1 MTAASVG
8 TNRSGGPAS
17 FGDRLASAVRERSPL
32 CVGIDPHAAT
42 LAAWG
47 LGRDEQGL
55 AAFGAALVD
64 AAAGRAAIVKPQVAF
79 FEAAGVAGYRALDAT
94 IRRARDA
101 GLLVVADVKRGD
113 IGSTGDDY
121 ALAWVDRDGPF
132 RADAMTV
139 SPYLGYGSLA
149 GTVDVA
155 RRNAAGVFVLAAT
168 SNPEARVLQT
178 AVLAEG
184 PRAGRTVAAGIV
196 LDVADDNRTA
206 AQRARVA
213 SGQRPRDVAD
223 DDRTAAQRAR
233 DVADDDRTGGEQA
246 LGDVG
251 LVLGATLDLA
261 DFGIDSESIGSAPVL
276 APGFGAQGARIED
289 LRARYG
295 SRAEQVLVNESRGL
309 LTDGP
314 DGVAALVQ
322 DRADRIRAALG
333 AAA

>member
-1 MTAASVG
+1 VSDG
-8 TNRSGGPAS
+8 QPGGSAS
-17 FGDRLASAVRERSPL
+17 FGVRLTAAIGSRSAL

-47 LGRDEQGL
+47 LGRDEAGL
-55 AAFGAALVD
+55 TAFGATLVD
-64 AAAGRAAIVKPQVAF
+64 AAAGRAAVVKPQVAF

-94 IRRARDA
+94 IRRARDV

-113 IGSTGDDY
+113 IGTTGDDY
-121 ALAWVDRDGPF
+121 ALAWLDRDGPF
-132 RADAMTV
+132 AADAMTV

-155 RRNAAGVFVLAAT
+155 RRNGAGVFVLAAT
-168 SNPEARVLQT
+168 SNPEARELQT

-184 PRAGRTVAAGIV
+184 PWAGRSVAAGIV
-196 LDVADDNRTA
+196 LSVADDNRTA
-206 AQRARVA
+206 TERARVA
-213 SGQRPRDVAD
+213 SGQRPRSVAD
-223 DDRTAAQRAR
+223 DNRA
-233 DVADDDRTGGEQA
+233 GGDQP

-251 LVLGATLDLA
+251 LVLGATLDLD
-261 DFGIDSESIGSAPVL
+261 DFGIDAAAIGTSPVL

-289 LRARYG
+289 LRALYG
-295 SRAEQVLVNESRGL
+295 SRAEQVLVSESRGL

-314 DGVAALVQ
+314 EGVATLVA
-322 DRADRIRAALG
+322 DRAERIRAALG

>member
-1 MTAASVG
+1 MNDG
-8 TNRSGGPAS
+8 RSGGPAS
-17 FGDRLASAVRERSPL
+17 FGDRLASAMGERSPL
-32 CVGIDPHAAT
+32 CVGIDPHATT

-55 AAFGAALVD
+55 TAFGAALVD
-64 AAAGRAAIVKPQVAF
+64 AAAGRAAIVKPQIAF

-113 IGSTGDDY
+113 IGTTGDDY
-121 ALAWVDRDGPF
+121 ALAWLDRDGPF
-132 RADAMTV
+132 AADAMTV
-139 SPYLGYGSLA
+139 SPYLGYGALR
-149 GTVDVA
+149 GTIDVA
-155 RRNAAGVFVLAAT
+155 RRNGAGVFVLAAT

-184 PRAGRTVAAGIV
+184 PRTGRTVAAGIV
-196 LDVADDNRTA
+196 LDVADDNRS
-206 AQRARVA
+206 V
-213 SGQRPRDVAD
+213 GD
-223 DDRTAAQRAR
+223 
-233 DVADDDRTGGEQA
+233 QA

-251 LVLGATLDLA
+251 LVLGATLHLD
-261 DFGIDSESIGSAPVL
+261 DFGIDAEAIGTAPVL

-289 LRARYG
+289 LRALYG
-295 SRAEQVLVNESRGL
+295 SRAEQVLVSESRGL

-314 DGVAALVQ
+314 DGVAALVA
-322 DRADRIRAALG
+322 DRADRIVAALG

>member
-1 MTAASVG
+1 MSAVALPGG
-8 TNRSGGPAS
+8 TSP
-17 FGDRLASAVRERSPL
+17 FGIRLASAMASRSAL

-47 LGRDEQGL
+47 LGRDEEGL
-55 AAFGAALVD
+55 TAFGATLVD
-64 AAAGRAAIVKPQVAF
+64 AAAGRAAVVKPQIAF
-79 FEAAGVAGYRALDAT
+79 FEAAGIAGYRALDAT
-94 IRRARDA
+94 LRRARDA

-121 ALAWVDRDGPF
+121 AEAWVDRDGPF

-139 SPYLGYGSLA
+139 SPYLGYGSLR
-149 GTVDVA
+149 GTIDTA
-155 RRNAAGVFVLAAT
+155 RANGAGVFVLAAT

-196 LDVADDNRTA
+196 EDVADDNQSA
-206 AQRARVA
+206 A
-213 SGQRPRDVAD
+213 
-223 DDRTAAQRAR
+223 
-233 DVADDDRTGGEQA
+233 EQP

-251 LVLGATLDLA
+251 LVLGATLDLD
-261 DFGIDSESIGSAPVL
+261 DFGISGDDIGTAPVL

-289 LRARYG
+289 LRSLYGARAG
-295 SRAEQVLVNESRGL
+295 QVLVNESRGL
-309 LTDGP
+309 LVDGP
-314 DGVAALVQ
+314 DGVAALVA
-322 DRADRIRAALG
+322 DRADRIAAALG

>member
-8 TNRSGGPAS
+8 TTRTGGPTP
-17 FGDRLASAVRERSPL
+17 FGDRLASAMRERSPL

-55 AAFGAALVD
+55 TAFGATLVD
-64 AAAGRAAIVKPQVAF
+64 AAAGLAAIVKPQVAF

-113 IGSTGDDY
+113 IGTTGDDY
-121 ALAWVDRDGPF
+121 ALAWLDRDGPF
-132 RADAMTV
+132 AADAMTV

-149 GTVDVA
+149 GTIDVA
-155 RRNAAGVFVLAAT
+155 RRNGAGVFVLAAT

-184 PRAGRTVAAGIV
+184 PRTGRTVAAGIV
-196 LDVADDNRTA
+196 VDVADDNRS
-206 AQRARVA
+206 V
-213 SGQRPRDVAD
+213 GD
-223 DDRTAAQRAR
+223 
-233 DVADDDRTGGEQA
+233 QA

-251 LVLGATLDLA
+251 LVLGATLHLA
-261 DFGIDSESIGSAPVL
+261 DFGIDADAIGTAPVL

-289 LRARYG
+289 LRALYG
-295 SRAEQVLVNESRGL
+295 TRAEQVLVSESRGL
-309 LTDGP
+309 LADGP
-314 DGVAALVQ
+314 DGVRASVA

>member
-1 MTAASVG
+1 MTAASVA
-8 TNRSGGPAS
+8 TTRSGGPAS
-17 FGDRLASAVRERSPL
+17 FGDRLASAMGERSPL

-47 LGRDEQGL
+47 LARDEQGL
-55 AAFGAALVD
+55 TAFGATLVD

-113 IGSTGDDY
+113 IGTTGDDY
-121 ALAWVDRDGPF
+121 ALAWLDRDGPF
-132 RADAMTV
+132 AADAMTV
-139 SPYLGYGSLA
+139 SPYLGYGSLR
-149 GTVDVA
+149 GTIDVA
-155 RRNAAGVFVLAAT
+155 RRNGAGVFVLAAT

-184 PRAGRTVAAGIV
+184 PRTGRTVAAGIV
-196 LDVADDNRTA
+196 LDVADDNRS
-206 AQRARVA
+206 V
-213 SGQRPRDVAD
+213 GD
-223 DDRTAAQRAR
+223 
-233 DVADDDRTGGEQA
+233 QA

-251 LVLGATLDLA
+251 LVLGATLHLD
-261 DFGIDSESIGSAPVL
+261 DFGIDADAIGTAPVL

-289 LRARYG
+289 LRALYG
-295 SRAEQVLVNESRGL
+295 ARAEQVLVSESRGL

-314 DGVAALVQ
+314 DGVAALVT
-322 DRADRIRAALG
+322 DRADRIRTAL
-333 AAA
+333 AAAA

>member
-1 MTAASVG
+1 MTAATVA
-8 TNRSGGPAS
+8 TTPTGGPTS
-17 FGDRLASAVRERSPL
+17 FGVRLASAIGSRSAL

-55 AAFGAALVD
+55 TAFGATLVD
-64 AAAGRAAIVKPQVAF
+64 AAAGRAAIVKPQIAF

-121 ALAWVDRDGPF
+121 ALAWLDRDGPF
-132 RADAMTV
+132 AADAMTV

-149 GTVDVA
+149 GTIALA
-155 RRNAAGVFVLAAT
+155 RANGAGVFVLAAT

-184 PRAGRTVAAGIV
+184 PRAGRSVAAGIV

-206 AQRARVA
+206 AGQRARVA
-213 SGQRPRDVAD
+213 DQP
-223 DDRTAAQRAR
+223 
-233 DVADDDRTGGEQA
+233 

-251 LVLGATLDLA
+251 LVLGATLDLD
-261 DFGIDSESIGSAPVL
+261 DFGIDATAIGTSPVL

-289 LRARYG
+289 LRALYG
-295 SRAEQVLVNESRGL
+295 TRAEQVLVSESRGL

-314 DGVAALVQ
+314 DGVAALVA

>member
-8 TNRSGGPAS
+8 TSQPGGTAS
-17 FGDRLASAVRERSPL
+17 FGVRLAAAIGSRSAL

-47 LGRDEQGL
+47 LGRDEAGL
-55 AAFGAALVD
+55 TAFGATLVD
-64 AAAGRAAIVKPQVAF
+64 AAAGRAAIVKPQIAF

-113 IGSTGDDY
+113 IGTTGDDY
-121 ALAWVDRDGPF
+121 ALAWLDRDGPF
-132 RADAMTV
+132 AADAMTV

-149 GTVDVA
+149 GTVEVA
-155 RRNAAGVFVLAAT
+155 RRNGAGVFVLAAT

-184 PRAGRTVAAGIV
+184 PWAGRSVAAGIV
-196 LDVADDNRTA
+196 LDVADDNRA
-206 AQRARVA
+206 
-213 SGQRPRDVAD
+213 
-223 DDRTAAQRAR
+223 
-233 DVADDDRTGGEQA
+233 GGDQP

-251 LVLGATLDLA
+251 LVLGATLDLD
-261 DFGIDSESIGSAPVL
+261 DFGIDADTIGSAPVL

-289 LRARYG
+289 LRSLYG
-295 SRAEQVLVNESRGL
+295 ARAEQVLVSESRGL

-314 DGVAALVQ
+314 DGVAALVA
-322 DRADRIRAALG
+322 DRADRIRTALG

>member
-1 MTAASVG
+1 MTAASVQATLPGG
-8 TNRSGGPAS
+8 TTP
-17 FGDRLASAVRERSPL
+17 FGVRLAAAIGSRSAL

-55 AAFGAALVD
+55 TAFGATLVD
-64 AAAGRAAIVKPQVAF
+64 AAAGRAAVVKPQIAF

-121 ALAWVDRDGPF
+121 ALAWLDRDGPF
-132 RADAMTV
+132 AADAMTV

-155 RRNAAGVFVLAAT
+155 RANGAGVFVLAAT

-184 PRAGRTVAAGIV
+184 PRAGRSVAAGIV
-196 LDVADDNRTA
+196 LDVADDNRA
-206 AQRARVA
+206 
-213 SGQRPRDVAD
+213 
-223 DDRTAAQRAR
+223 
-233 DVADDDRTGGEQA
+233 GGDQP

-251 LVLGATLDLA
+251 LVLGATLDLD
-261 DFGIDSESIGSAPVL
+261 DFGIDAAAIGTSPVL

-289 LRARYG
+289 LRALYG
-295 SRAEQVLVNESRGL
+295 SRAEQVLVSESRGL

-314 DGVAALVQ
+314 DGVAALVA
-322 DRADRIRAALG
+322 DRAARIRTALG

>member
-1 MTAASVG
+1 MAT
-8 TNRSGGPAS
+8 TRSGGPAS
-17 FGDRLASAVRERSPL
+17 FGDRLASAMGERSPL

-47 LGRDEQGL
+47 LARDEQGL
-55 AAFGAALVD
+55 TAFGATLVD

-113 IGSTGDDY
+113 IGTTGDDY
-121 ALAWVDRDGPF
+121 ALAWLDRDGPF
-132 RADAMTV
+132 AADAMTV
-139 SPYLGYGSLA
+139 SPYLGYGSLR
-149 GTVDVA
+149 GTIDVA
-155 RRNAAGVFVLAAT
+155 RRNGAGVFVLAAT

-184 PRAGRTVAAGIV
+184 PRTGRTVAAGIV
-196 LDVADDNRTA
+196 LDVADDNRSA
-206 AQRARVA
+206 
-213 SGQRPRDVAD
+213 GD
-223 DDRTAAQRAR
+223 
-233 DVADDDRTGGEQA
+233 QA

-251 LVLGATLDLA
+251 LVLGATLHLD
-261 DFGIDSESIGSAPVL
+261 DFGIDADAIGTAPVL

-289 LRARYG
+289 LRALYG
-295 SRAEQVLVNESRGL
+295 ARAEQVLVSESRGL

-314 DGVAALVQ
+314 DGVAALVTE
-322 DRADRIRAALG
+322 RADRIRTAL
-333 AAA
+333 AAAA

>member
-1 MTAASVG
+1 MA
-8 TNRSGGPAS
+8 TNQSGGPAS
-17 FGDRLASAVRERSPL
+17 FGDRLASAMGERSPL

-47 LGRDEQGL
+47 LARDEQGL
-55 AAFGAALVD
+55 TAFGATLVD

-113 IGSTGDDY
+113 IGTTGDDY
-121 ALAWVDRDGPF
+121 ALAWLDRDGPF
-132 RADAMTV
+132 AADAMTV
-139 SPYLGYGSLA
+139 SPYLGYGSLR
-149 GTVDVA
+149 GTIDVA
-155 RRNAAGVFVLAAT
+155 RRNGAGVFVLAAT

-184 PRAGRTVAAGIV
+184 PRTGRTVAAGIV
-196 LDVADDNRTA
+196 LDVADDNRS
-206 AQRARVA
+206 V
-213 SGQRPRDVAD
+213 GD
-223 DDRTAAQRAR
+223 
-233 DVADDDRTGGEQA
+233 QA

-251 LVLGATLDLA
+251 LVLGATLHLD
-261 DFGIDSESIGSAPVL
+261 DFGIDADAIGTAPVL

-289 LRARYG
+289 LRALYG
-295 SRAEQVLVNESRGL
+295 ARAEQVLVSESRGL

-314 DGVAALVQ
+314 DGVAALVTE
-322 DRADRIRAALG
+322 RADRIRTAL
-333 AAA
+333 AAAA

>member
-1 MTAASVG
+1 VSDGHT
-8 TNRSGGPAS
+8 GGATS
-17 FGDRLASAVRERSPL
+17 FGVRLAAAIGSRSAL

-55 AAFGAALVD
+55 TAFGATLVD
-64 AAAGRAAIVKPQVAF
+64 AAVGRAAIVKPQIAF
-79 FEAAGVAGYRALDAT
+79 FEVAGVAGYRALDAT

-121 ALAWVDRDGPF
+121 ALAWLDRDGPF
-132 RADAMTV
+132 AADAMTV

-155 RRNAAGVFVLAAT
+155 RRNGAGVFVLAAT

-184 PRAGRTVAAGIV
+184 PRAGHSVAAGIV
-196 LDVADDNRTA
+196 LDVADDNRSA
-206 AQRARVA
+206 A
-213 SGQRPRDVAD
+213 GQRPRDVAD
-223 DDRTAAQRAR
+223 DDRSAAGQRPR
-233 DVADDDRTGGEQA
+233 DVADDDRSGGAQP
-246 LGDVG
+246 LGDIG
-251 LVLGATLDLA
+251 LVLGATLALD
-261 DFGIDSESIGSAPVL
+261 DFGIDPDTIGTSPIL

-289 LRARYG
+289 LRALYG
-295 SRAEQVLVNESRGL
+295 SRAEQVLVSESRGL
-309 LTDGP
+309 LADGP
-314 DGVAALVQ
+314 DGVAALVA

>member
-1 MTAASVG
+1 MSAT
-8 TNRSGGPAS
+8 TDPGGAAS
-17 FGDRLASAVRERSPL
+17 FGVRLASAIGSRSAL

-47 LGRDEQGL
+47 LSRDEQGL
-55 AAFGAALVD
+55 TRFGAILVD
-64 AAAGRAAIVKPQVAF
+64 AAAGRAAIVKPQIAF

-94 IRRARDA
+94 IRRARDV

-121 ALAWVDRDGPF
+121 ALAWLDRDGPF
-132 RADAMTV
+132 AADAMTV
-139 SPYLGYGSLA
+139 SPYLGYGSLT

-155 RRNAAGVFVLAAT
+155 RRNGAGVFVLAAT
-168 SNPEARVLQT
+168 SNAEARVLQT

-184 PRAGRTVAAGIV
+184 PRSGRSVAAGIV
-196 LDVADDNRTA
+196 LDVADDNR
-206 AQRARVA
+206 R
-213 SGQRPRDVAD
+213 
-223 DDRTAAQRAR
+223 
-233 DVADDDRTGGEQA
+233 GGDQP

-251 LVLGATLDLA
+251 LVLGATLDLD
-261 DFGIDSESIGSAPVL
+261 DFGIDADTIGTSPIL

-289 LRARYG
+289 LRALYG
-295 SRAEQVLVNESRGL
+295 VRAEQVLVSESRGL

-314 DGVAALVQ
+314 DGVAALVA

>member
-8 TNRSGGPAS
+8 TTRSGGPAS
-17 FGDRLASAVRERSPL
+17 FGDRLASAMGERSPL

-47 LGRDEQGL
+47 LARDEQGL
-55 AAFGAALVD
+55 TAFGATLVD

-113 IGSTGDDY
+113 IGTTGDDY
-121 ALAWVDRDGPF
+121 ALAWLDRDGPF
-132 RADAMTV
+132 AADAMTV
-139 SPYLGYGSLA
+139 SPYLGYGSLR
-149 GTVDVA
+149 GTIDVA
-155 RRNAAGVFVLAAT
+155 RRNGAGVFVLAAT

-184 PRAGRTVAAGIV
+184 PRTGRTVAAGIV
-196 LDVADDNRTA
+196 LDVADDNRS
-206 AQRARVA
+206 V
-213 SGQRPRDVAD
+213 GD
-223 DDRTAAQRAR
+223 
-233 DVADDDRTGGEQA
+233 QA

-251 LVLGATLDLA
+251 LVLGATLHLD
-261 DFGIDSESIGSAPVL
+261 DFGIDADAIGTAPVL

-289 LRARYG
+289 LRALYG
-295 SRAEQVLVNESRGL
+295 ARAEQVLVSESRGL

-314 DGVAALVQ
+314 DGVAALVT
-322 DRADRIRAALG
+322 DRADRIRTAL
-333 AAA
+333 AAAA

>member
-1 MTAASVG
+1 VTDRLDAAD
-8 TNRSGGPAS
+8 RSGGPEP
-17 FGDRLASAVRERSPL
+17 FGVRLAAAIGSRSAL

-47 LGRDEQGL
+47 LGRDEAGL
-55 AAFGAALVD
+55 TEFGRVLVD
-64 AAAGRAAIVKPQVAF
+64 AAAGRAAVVKPQIAF
-79 FEAAGVAGYRALDAT
+79 FEAAGVDGYRALDAT

-121 ALAWVDRDGPF
+121 ALAWLDRDGPF
-132 RADAMTV
+132 AADAMTV

-155 RRNAAGVFVLAAT
+155 RRNGAGVFVLAAT

-184 PRAGRTVAAGIV
+184 SRAGRSVAAGIV
-196 LDVADDNRTA
+196 LDVADDNPA
-206 AQRARVA
+206 V
-213 SGQRPRDVAD
+213 GD
-223 DDRTAAQRAR
+223 
-233 DVADDDRTGGEQA
+233 QA
-246 LGDVG
+246 IGDVG
-251 LVLGATLDLA
+251 LVLGATLSLQ
-261 DFGIDSESIGSAPVL
+261 DFGIGADEIGTSPIL

-289 LRARYG
+289 LRSLYG
-295 SRAEQVLVNESRGL
+295 SRAEQVLVSESRGL

-314 DGVAALVQ
+314 DGVAALVT
-322 DRADRIRAALG
+322 DRADRIAAALVG
-333 AAA
+333 AGA

>member
-1 MTAASVG
+1 VSTTDLPGG
-8 TNRSGGPAS
+8 TAS
-17 FGDRLASAVRERSPL
+17 FGVRLASAIGSRSAL

-47 LGRDEQGL
+47 LGRDEAGL
-55 AAFGAALVD
+55 TAFGRVLVD

-113 IGSTGDDY
+113 IGTTGDDY
-121 ALAWVDRDGPF
+121 ALAWLDRDGPF
-132 RADAMTV
+132 AADAMTV

-149 GTVDVA
+149 GTVALA
-155 RRNAAGVFVLAAT
+155 RRNGAGVFVLAAT

-184 PRAGRTVAAGIV
+184 PWAGRSVAAGIV
-196 LDVADDNRTA
+196 LDVADDNRD
-206 AQRARVA
+206 Q
-213 SGQRPRDVAD
+213 S
-223 DDRTAAQRAR
+223 
-233 DVADDDRTGGEQA
+233 

-261 DFGIDSESIGSAPVL
+261 DFGIDADTIGSAPVL

-289 LRARYG
+289 LRALYG
-295 SRAEQVLVNESRGL
+295 ARAEQVLVSESRGL
-309 LTDGP
+309 LADGP
-314 DGVAALVQ
+314 DGVAALVA
-322 DRADRIRAALG
+322 DRAERIRAALG

>member
-1 MTAASVG
+1 MAT
-8 TNRSGGPAS
+8 TRSGGAAS
-17 FGDRLASAVRERSPL
+17 FGDRLASAMGERSPL

-47 LGRDEQGL
+47 LARDEQGL
-55 AAFGAALVD
+55 TAFGATLVD

-113 IGSTGDDY
+113 IGTTGDDY
-121 ALAWVDRDGPF
+121 ALAWLDRDGPF
-132 RADAMTV
+132 AADAMTV
-139 SPYLGYGSLA
+139 SPYLGYGSLR
-149 GTVDVA
+149 GTIDVA
-155 RRNAAGVFVLAAT
+155 RRNGAGVFVLAAT

-184 PRAGRTVAAGIV
+184 PRTGRTVAAGIV
-196 LDVADDNRTA
+196 LDVADDNRS
-206 AQRARVA
+206 V
-213 SGQRPRDVAD
+213 GD
-223 DDRTAAQRAR
+223 
-233 DVADDDRTGGEQA
+233 QA

-251 LVLGATLDLA
+251 LVLGATLHLD
-261 DFGIDSESIGSAPVL
+261 DFGIDADAIGTAPVL

-289 LRARYG
+289 LRALYG
-295 SRAEQVLVNESRGL
+295 ARAEQVLVSESRGL

-314 DGVAALVQ
+314 DGVAALVT
-322 DRADRIRAALG
+322 DRADRIRTALV

>member
-1 MTAASVG
+1 MTAASVA
-8 TNRSGGPAS
+8 TTRSGGPAS
-17 FGDRLASAVRERSPL
+17 FGDRLASAMGERSPL

-47 LGRDEQGL
+47 LARDEQGL
-55 AAFGAALVD
+55 TAFGATLVD

-113 IGSTGDDY
+113 IGTTGDDY
-121 ALAWVDRDGPF
+121 ALAWLDRDGPF
-132 RADAMTV
+132 AADAMTV
-139 SPYLGYGSLA
+139 SPYLGYGSLR
-149 GTVDVA
+149 GTIDVA
-155 RRNAAGVFVLAAT
+155 RRNGAGVFVLAAT

-184 PRAGRTVAAGIV
+184 PRTGRTVAAGIV
-196 LDVADDNRTA
+196 LDVADDNRS
-206 AQRARVA
+206 V
-213 SGQRPRDVAD
+213 GD
-223 DDRTAAQRAR
+223 
-233 DVADDDRTGGEQA
+233 QA

-251 LVLGATLDLA
+251 LVLGATLHLD
-261 DFGIDSESIGSAPVL
+261 DFGIDADAIGTAPVL

-289 LRARYG
+289 LRALYG
-295 SRAEQVLVNESRGL
+295 ARAEQVLVSESRGL

-314 DGVAALVQ
+314 DGVTALVT
-322 DRADRIRAALG
+322 DRADRIRTAL
-333 AAA
+333 AAAA

>member
-1 MTAASVG
+1 MG
-8 TNRSGGPAS
+8 
-17 FGDRLASAVRERSPL
+17 ERSPL

-47 LGRDEQGL
+47 LARDEQGL
-55 AAFGAALVD
+55 TAFGATLVD

-113 IGSTGDDY
+113 IGTTGDDY
-121 ALAWVDRDGPF
+121 ALAWLDRDGPF
-132 RADAMTV
+132 AADAMTV
-139 SPYLGYGSLA
+139 SPYLGYGSLR
-149 GTVDVA
+149 GTIDVA
-155 RRNAAGVFVLAAT
+155 RRNGAGVFVLAAT

-184 PRAGRTVAAGIV
+184 PRTGRTVAAGIV
-196 LDVADDNRTA
+196 LDVADDNRS
-206 AQRARVA
+206 V
-213 SGQRPRDVAD
+213 GD
-223 DDRTAAQRAR
+223 
-233 DVADDDRTGGEQA
+233 QA

-251 LVLGATLDLA
+251 LVLGATLHLD
-261 DFGIDSESIGSAPVL
+261 DFGIDADAIGTAPVL

-289 LRARYG
+289 LRALYG
-295 SRAEQVLVNESRGL
+295 ARAEQVLVSESRGL

-314 DGVAALVQ
+314 DGVAALVT
-322 DRADRIRAALG
+322 DRADRIRTALV

>member
-1 MTAASVG
+1 VTDRLDAAD
-8 TNRSGGPAS
+8 RSGGPEP
-17 FGDRLASAVRERSPL
+17 FGVRLAAAIGSRSAL

-47 LGRDEQGL
+47 LGRDEAGL
-55 AAFGAALVD
+55 TEFGRVLVD
-64 AAAGRAAIVKPQVAF
+64 AAAGRAAVVKPQIAF
-79 FEAAGVAGYRALDAT
+79 FEAAGVDGYRALDAT

-121 ALAWVDRDGPF
+121 ALAWLDRDGPF
-132 RADAMTV
+132 AADAMTV

-155 RRNAAGVFVLAAT
+155 RRNGAGVFVLAAT

-184 PRAGRTVAAGIV
+184 PRAGRSVAAGIV
-196 LDVADDNRTA
+196 LDVADDNPA
-206 AQRARVA
+206 V
-213 SGQRPRDVAD
+213 GD
-223 DDRTAAQRAR
+223 
-233 DVADDDRTGGEQA
+233 QA
-246 LGDVG
+246 IGDVG
-251 LVLGATLDLA
+251 LVLGATLSLQ
-261 DFGIDSESIGSAPVL
+261 DFGIGADEIGTSPIL

-289 LRARYG
+289 LRSLYG
-295 SRAEQVLVNESRGL
+295 SRAEQVLVSESRGL

-314 DGVAALVQ
+314 DGVAALVT
-322 DRADRIRAALG
+322 DRADRIAAALVG
-333 AAA
+333 AGA

>member
-1 MTAASVG
+1 MST
-8 TNRSGGPAS
+8 TTLTGGPAS
-17 FGDRLASAVRERSPL
+17 FGVRLASAIGSRSAL

-55 AAFGAALVD
+55 TAFGATLVD
-64 AAAGRAAIVKPQVAF
+64 AAAGRAAVVKPQIAF

-121 ALAWVDRDGPF
+121 ALAWLDRDGPF
-132 RADAMTV
+132 AADAMTV
-139 SPYLGYGSLA
+139 SPYLGYGSFA
-149 GTVDVA
+149 GTVEVA
-155 RRNAAGVFVLAAT
+155 RRNGAGVFVLAAT

-184 PRAGRTVAAGIV
+184 PRAGRSVAAGIV
-196 LDVADDNRTA
+196 LDVADDNRA
-206 AQRARVA
+206 
-213 SGQRPRDVAD
+213 
-223 DDRTAAQRAR
+223 
-233 DVADDDRTGGEQA
+233 GGDQP

-251 LVLGATLDLA
+251 LVLGATLDLD
-261 DFGIDSESIGSAPVL
+261 DFGIDADTIGTSPIL

-289 LRARYG
+289 LRALYG
-295 SRAEQVLVNESRGL
+295 ARAEQVLVSESRGL
-309 LTDGP
+309 LSDGP
-314 DGVAALVQ
+314 DGVAALVA

>member
-1 MTAASVG
+1 MVSEGHT
-8 TNRSGGPAS
+8 GGPAS
-17 FGDRLASAVRERSPL
+17 FGDRLASAMRERSPL
-32 CVGIDPHAAT
+32 CVGIDPHATT

-47 LGRDEQGL
+47 LGRDERGL
-55 AAFGAALVD
+55 TAFGATLVD
-64 AAAGRAAIVKPQVAF
+64 AAAGRAAIVKPQIAF

-121 ALAWVDRDGPF
+121 ALAWLDRDGPF
-132 RADAMTV
+132 AADAMTV
-139 SPYLGYGSLA
+139 SPYLGYGSLS
-149 GTVDVA
+149 GTIDVA
-155 RRNAAGVFVLAAT
+155 RRNGAGVFVLAAT

-184 PRAGRTVAAGIV
+184 PRTGRTVAAGIV
-196 LDVADDNRTA
+196 VDVADDNRA
-206 AQRARVA
+206 A
-213 SGQRPRDVAD
+213 GD
-223 DDRTAAQRAR
+223 
-233 DVADDDRTGGEQA
+233 QA

-251 LVLGATLDLA
+251 LVLGATLHLD
-261 DFGIDSESIGSAPVL
+261 DFGIDADAIGTAPVL

-289 LRARYG
+289 LRALYG
-295 SRAEQVLVNESRGL
+295 ARAEQVLVSESRGL

-314 DGVAALVQ
+314 DGVAALVS

>member
-1 MTAASVG
+1 MSTTTQPGG
-8 TNRSGGPAS
+8 TAS
-17 FGDRLASAVRERSPL
+17 FGVRLAAAIGSRSAL

-55 AAFGAALVD
+55 TAFGATLVD
-64 AAAGRAAIVKPQVAF
+64 AAAGRAAVVKPQIAF

-121 ALAWVDRDGPF
+121 ALAWLDRDGPF
-132 RADAMTV
+132 AADAMTV

-149 GTVDVA
+149 GTVAVA
-155 RRNAAGVFVLAAT
+155 RENGAGVFVLAAT

-184 PRAGRTVAAGIV
+184 PRSGRSVAAGIV
-196 LDVADDNRTA
+196 LDVADDNRA
-206 AQRARVA
+206 
-213 SGQRPRDVAD
+213 
-223 DDRTAAQRAR
+223 
-233 DVADDDRTGGEQA
+233 GGDQP

-251 LVLGATLDLA
+251 LVLGATLDLD
-261 DFGIDSESIGSAPVL
+261 DFGIDADTIGTSPIL

-289 LRARYG
+289 LRALYG
-295 SRAEQVLVNESRGL
+295 TGAEQVLVSESRGL
-309 LTDGP
+309 LSDGP
-314 DGVAALVQ
+314 DGVAALVA
-322 DRADRIRAALG
+322 DRADRIRTALG

>member
-1 MTAASVG
+1 M
-8 TNRSGGPAS
+8 
-17 FGDRLASAVRERSPL
+17 RERSPL

-113 IGSTGDDY
+113 IGTTGDDY
-121 ALAWVDRDGPF
+121 ALAWLDRDGPF
-132 RADAMTV
+132 AADAMTV
-139 SPYLGYGSLA
+139 SPYLGYGSLR
-149 GTVDVA
+149 GTIDVA
-155 RRNAAGVFVLAAT
+155 RRNGAGVFVLAAT

-184 PRAGRTVAAGIV
+184 PRTGRTVAAGIV
-196 LDVADDNRTA
+196 LDVADDNRS
-206 AQRARVA
+206 V
-213 SGQRPRDVAD
+213 GD
-223 DDRTAAQRAR
+223 
-233 DVADDDRTGGEQA
+233 QA

-251 LVLGATLDLA
+251 LVLGATLHLD
-261 DFGIDSESIGSAPVL
+261 DFGIDADAIGSAPVL

-289 LRARYG
+289 LRALYG
-295 SRAEQVLVNESRGL
+295 ARAEQVLVSESRGL

-314 DGVAALVQ
+314 DGVAALVA
-322 DRADRIRAALG
+322 DRADRIRTAL
-333 AAA
+333 AAAA

>member
-8 TNRSGGPAS
+8 TTRSGGPAS
-17 FGDRLASAVRERSPL
+17 FGDRLASAMRERSPL

-47 LGRDEQGL
+47 LARDERGL
-55 AAFGAALVD
+55 TAFGATLVD

-101 GLLVVADVKRGD
+101 GLLIVADVKRGD
-113 IGSTGDDY
+113 IGTTGDDY
-121 ALAWVDRDGPF
+121 ALAWLDRDGPF
-132 RADAMTV
+132 AADAMTV
-139 SPYLGYGSLA
+139 SPYLGYGSLR
-149 GTVDVA
+149 GTIDVA
-155 RRNAAGVFVLAAT
+155 RRNGAGVFVLAAT

-184 PRAGRTVAAGIV
+184 PRTGRTVAAGIV
-196 LDVADDNRTA
+196 LDVADDNRS
-206 AQRARVA
+206 V
-213 SGQRPRDVAD
+213 GD
-223 DDRTAAQRAR
+223 
-233 DVADDDRTGGEQA
+233 QA

-251 LVLGATLDLA
+251 LVLGATLHLD
-261 DFGIDSESIGSAPVL
+261 DFGIDADAIGTAPVL

-289 LRARYG
+289 LRALYG
-295 SRAEQVLVNESRGL
+295 SRAEQVLVSESRGL

-314 DGVAALVQ
+314 DGVAALVA
-322 DRADRIRAALG
+322 DRADRIRTALV

>member
-1 MTAASVG
+1 MPVG
-8 TNRSGGPAS
+8 RGAAS
-17 FGDRLASAVRERSPL
+17 FGVRLAAAMASRSAL

-47 LGRDEQGL
+47 LGRDEAGL
-55 AAFGAALVD
+55 TAFGATLVD
-64 AAAGRAAIVKPQVAF
+64 AAAEHAAIVKPQIAF
-79 FEAAGVAGYRALDAT
+79 FEAAGVPGYRALDAT
-94 IRRARDA
+94 LRRARDA

-121 ALAWVDRDGPF
+121 ALAWLDRDGPF

-149 GTVDVA
+149 GTIDVA
-155 RRNAAGVFVLAAT
+155 RRNGAGVFVLAAT

-178 AVLAEG
+178 AVVTEG
-184 PRAGRTVAAGIV
+184 PRAGRSVAAGIV
-196 LDVADDNRTA
+196 LDVADDNRT
-206 AQRARVA
+206 
-213 SGQRPRDVAD
+213 
-223 DDRTAAQRAR
+223 
-233 DVADDDRTGGEQA
+233 GGDQP

-251 LVLGATLDLA
+251 LVLGATLDLD
-261 DFGIDSESIGSAPVL
+261 DFGIDATAIGSAPVL

-289 LRARYG
+289 LRALYG
-295 SRAEQVLVNESRGL
+295 ATAEQVLVNESRGL

-314 DGVAALVQ
+314 DGVAALVR
-322 DRADRIRAALG
+322 DRSERIHAALG

>member
-8 TNRSGGPAS
+8 TSQPGGTAS
-17 FGDRLASAVRERSPL
+17 FGVRLAAAIGSRSAL

-47 LGRDEQGL
+47 LGRDEAGL
-55 AAFGAALVD
+55 TVFGATLVD
-64 AAAGRAAIVKPQVAF
+64 AAAGRAAIVKPQIAF

-113 IGSTGDDY
+113 IGTTGDDY
-121 ALAWVDRDGPF
+121 ALAWLDRDGPF
-132 RADAMTV
+132 AADAMTV

-149 GTVDVA
+149 GTVEVA
-155 RRNAAGVFVLAAT
+155 RRNGAGVFVLAAT

-184 PRAGRTVAAGIV
+184 PWAGRSVAAGIV
-196 LDVADDNRTA
+196 LDVADDNRA
-206 AQRARVA
+206 
-213 SGQRPRDVAD
+213 
-223 DDRTAAQRAR
+223 
-233 DVADDDRTGGEQA
+233 GGDQP

-251 LVLGATLDLA
+251 LVLGATLDLD
-261 DFGIDSESIGSAPVL
+261 DFGIDADTIGSAPVL

-289 LRARYG
+289 LRSLYG
-295 SRAEQVLVNESRGL
+295 VRAEQVLVSESRGL

-314 DGVAALVQ
+314 DGVAALVA
-322 DRADRIRAALG
+322 DRADRIRTALG

>member
-1 MTAASVG
+1 MA

-17 FGDRLASAVRERSPL
+17 FGDRLASAMGERSPL

-47 LGRDEQGL
+47 LARDEQGL
-55 AAFGAALVD
+55 TAFGATLVD

-113 IGSTGDDY
+113 IGTTGDDY
-121 ALAWVDRDGPF
+121 ALAWLDRDGPF
-132 RADAMTV
+132 AADAMTV
-139 SPYLGYGSLA
+139 SPYLGYGSLR
-149 GTVDVA
+149 GTIDVA
-155 RRNAAGVFVLAAT
+155 RRNGAGVFVLAAT

-184 PRAGRTVAAGIV
+184 PRTGRTVAAGIV
-196 LDVADDNRTA
+196 LDVADDNRS
-206 AQRARVA
+206 V
-213 SGQRPRDVAD
+213 GD
-223 DDRTAAQRAR
+223 
-233 DVADDDRTGGEQA
+233 QA

-251 LVLGATLDLA
+251 LVLGATLHLD
-261 DFGIDSESIGSAPVL
+261 DFGIDADAIGAAPVL

-289 LRARYG
+289 LRALYG
-295 SRAEQVLVNESRGL
+295 ARAEQVLVSESRGL

-314 DGVAALVQ
+314 DGVAALVT
-322 DRADRIRAALG
+322 DRADRIRTALV

>member
-1 MTAASVG
+1 VTVDVTSSPGG
-8 TNRSGGPAS
+8 TAS
-17 FGDRLASAVRERSPL
+17 FGVRLAAAMGERSPL

-47 LGRDEQGL
+47 LGRDEAGL
-55 AAFGAALVD
+55 TAFGATLVD
-64 AAAGRAAIVKPQVAF
+64 AAAGRAAIVKPQIAF
-79 FEAAGVAGYRALDAT
+79 FEAAGIAGYRALDAT
-94 IRRARDA
+94 LRRARDA

-184 PRAGRTVAAGIV
+184 PRAGRSVAAGIV

-261 DFGIDSESIGSAPVL
+261 DFGIDAESIGSAPVL

>member
-1 MTAASVG
+1 MG

-113 IGSTGDDY
+113 IGTTGDDY
-121 ALAWVDRDGPF
+121 ALAWLDRDGPF
-132 RADAMTV
+132 AADAMTV
-139 SPYLGYGSLA
+139 SPYLGYGSLR
-149 GTVDVA
+149 GTIDVA
-155 RRNAAGVFVLAAT
+155 RRNGAGVFVLAAT

-184 PRAGRTVAAGIV
+184 PRTGRTVAAGIV
-196 LDVADDNRTA
+196 LDVADDNRS
-206 AQRARVA
+206 V
-213 SGQRPRDVAD
+213 GD
-223 DDRTAAQRAR
+223 
-233 DVADDDRTGGEQA
+233 QA

-251 LVLGATLDLA
+251 LVLGATLHLD
-261 DFGIDSESIGSAPVL
+261 DFGIDADAIGSAPVL

-289 LRARYG
+289 LRALYG
-295 SRAEQVLVNESRGL
+295 ARAEQVLVSESRGL

-314 DGVAALVQ
+314 DGVAALVA
-322 DRADRIRAALG
+322 DRADRICTAL
-333 AAA
+333 AAAA

>member
-1 MTAASVG
+1 VT
-8 TNRSGGPAS
+8 TGPTP
-17 FGDRLASAVRERSPL
+17 FGVRLAAAVGSRSAL

-47 LGRDEQGL
+47 LGRDEAGL
-55 AAFGAALVD
+55 TAFGRVLVD
-64 AAAGRAAIVKPQVAF
+64 AAAGRAAVVKPQVAF

-94 IRRARDA
+94 VRRARDA

-121 ALAWVDRDGPF
+121 ATAWIDRDGPF
-132 RADAMTV
+132 AADAMTV
-139 SPYLGYGSLA
+139 SPYLGFGSLR
-149 GTVDVA
+149 GTLDVA
-155 RRNAAGVFVLAAT
+155 RANGAGVFVLAAT

-196 LDVADDNRTA
+196 GDVADENRA
-206 AQRARVA
+206 
-213 SGQRPRDVAD
+213 
-223 DDRTAAQRAR
+223 
-233 DVADDDRTGGEQA
+233 TGDQPV
-246 LGDVG
+246 GDVG
-251 LVLGATLDLA
+251 LVLGATLDLD
-261 DFGIDSESIGSAPVL
+261 DFGITGDDIGSAPVL

-295 SRAEQVLVNESRGL
+295 DRAEQVLVSESRGL

-314 DGVAALVQ
+314 DGVAALVA
-322 DRADRIRAALG
+322 DRADRI
-333 AAA
+333 AAAIATRGSAA

>member
-1 MTAASVG
+1 MSDGRT
-8 TNRSGGPAS
+8 GGPAS
-17 FGDRLASAVRERSPL
+17 FGVRLAAAVGERSPL

-55 AAFGAALVD
+55 TAFGATLVD
-64 AAAGRAAIVKPQVAF
+64 AAAGRAAIVKPQIAF
-79 FEAAGVAGYRALDAT
+79 FEAAGVPGYRALDAT
-94 IRRARDA
+94 LRRARDA

-121 ALAWVDRDGPF
+121 ALAWLDRDGPF

-155 RRNAAGVFVLAAT
+155 RRNGAGVFVLAAT

-178 AVLAEG
+178 AVLTEG
-184 PRAGRTVAAGIV
+184 PRAGRSVAAGIV
-196 LDVADDNRTA
+196 LAVADDNRT
-206 AQRARVA
+206 
-213 SGQRPRDVAD
+213 
-223 DDRTAAQRAR
+223 
-233 DVADDDRTGGEQA
+233 GGEQP

-251 LVLGATLDLA
+251 LVLGATLDLD
-261 DFGIDSESIGSAPVL
+261 DFGIDAGAIGNAPVL

-295 SRAEQVLVNESRGL
+295 ARAEQVLVNESRGL

-322 DRADRIRAALG
+322 DRVDRIHAALG

>member
-1 MTAASVG
+1 MSEGG
-8 TNRSGGPAS
+8 TGGTAS
-17 FGDRLASAVRERSPL
+17 FGVRLAAAIGSRSAL

-55 AAFGAALVD
+55 TAFGATLVD
-64 AAAGRAAIVKPQVAF
+64 AAAGRAAIVKPQIAF

-121 ALAWVDRDGPF
+121 ALAWLDRDGPF
-132 RADAMTV
+132 AADAMTV

-149 GTVDVA
+149 GTVAVA
-155 RRNAAGVFVLAAT
+155 RENGAGVFVLAAT

-184 PRAGRTVAAGIV
+184 PRAGRSVAAGIV
-196 LDVADDNRTA
+196 LDVADDNRA
-206 AQRARVA
+206 
-213 SGQRPRDVAD
+213 
-223 DDRTAAQRAR
+223 
-233 DVADDDRTGGEQA
+233 GGDQP

-251 LVLGATLDLA
+251 LVLGATLDLD
-261 DFGIDSESIGSAPVL
+261 DFGIDADTIGTSPIL

-289 LRARYG
+289 LRALYG
-295 SRAEQVLVNESRGL
+295 TRAEQVLVSESRGL
-309 LTDGP
+309 LSDGP
-314 DGVAALVQ
+314 DGVAALVA
-322 DRADRIRAALG
+322 DRADRIRTALG
-333 AAA
+333 VAA